1 MTLFNVAPH
10 LCLVETALRCKLDSY
25 YRGKEYCTLHELRSI
40 LQKDELHLR
49 CLTLDYGISSSFL
62 EIVSSIA
69 HHPSLQQLVLVHAS
83 FYGEQAAGFDAVV
96 GLAIERRL
104 STLCLMNAIG
114 LGSVHIPA
122 LIRLLNDGKL
132 STLRIGRDGHSYS
145 NILLE
150 PNPGVLA
157 MFCGAIS
164 NATLLCLDLG
174 GIEVQTDACVALVA
188 AVTGHPT
195 LQQLRLWQWVENDAH
210 KSAVAVALGQLVSV
224 NAPAGVVDQCRLAR
238 DCVGQTDMCS
248 SS

>member
-1 MTLFNVAPH
+1 
-10 LCLVETALRCKLDSY
+10 
-25 YRGKEYCTLHELRSI
+25 
-40 LQKDELHLR
+40 
-49 CLTLDYGISSSFL
+49 
-62 EIVSSIA
+62 
-69 HHPSLQQLVLVHAS
+69 
-83 FYGEQAAGFDAVV
+83 
-96 GLAIERRL
+96 
-104 STLCLMNAIG
+104 
-114 LGSVHIPA
+114 
-122 LIRLLNDGKL
+122 
-132 STLRIGRDGHSYS
+132 
-145 NILLE
+145 
-150 PNPGVLA
+150 